1 MENKYLEAYKK
12 QNLRA
17 CQLKQVK
24 ILDEI
29 VRICEK
35 HNIDY
40 WLDSGTLLGA
50 IRHGGFIPWDD
61 DIDIGMTEEGLKRF
75 IDIAPS
81 ELPES
86 MRLFNPFVG
95 QSRRYAN
102 SIVKVRDLNS
112 VFVEFGDDFK
122 ADYDKGLYV
131 DIFPFVKAPS
141 IPKELMR
148 FVCRG
153 FSKSRAILL
162 TQHYYSVRA
171 IAEFFYFGLKFIFC
185 WLLWKILLVI
195 RPTDKYLTAA
205 LFCNGFGNRHTRD
218 TIFPLATT
226 IFEGKQYRCPA
237 NSDLYLKDLF
247 GDYMKLPPENQRVAH
262 SFFLKDT
269 LIEKEDS
276 AMEFCGAASNDFPTF
291 DEIRSSRTS
300 NTNPEL

>member
-1 MENKYLEAYKK
+1 MENKYLELYKK

-29 VRICEK
+29 VKICEK

-50 IRHGGFIPWDD
+50 VRHGGFIPWDD
-61 DIDIGMTEEGLKRF
+61 DIDIGMTEEGLKEF
-75 IDIAPS
+75 IKLAPS

-86 MRLFNPFVG
+86 LRLFNPFEE
-95 QSRRYAN
+95 QTRRYAN

-112 VFVEFGDDFK
+112 IFVEFGDDFK
-122 ADYDKGLYV
+122 SDYDKGIYV

-141 IPKELMR
+141 IPKKLMR

-171 IAEFFYFGLKFIFC
+171 VAEFFYFGLKLVFC
-185 WLLWKILLVI
+185 KLLWKILLGI
-195 RPTDKYLTAA
+195 RPTGKYLTAA
-205 LFCNGFGNRHTRD
+205 LFCNGFGNRHTYD
-218 TIFPLATT
+218 AIFPLTKI
-226 IFEGKQYRCPA
+226 IFEGKQYSCPA
-237 NSDLYLKDLF
+237 GLALW
-247 GDYMKLPPENQRVAH
+247 
-262 SFFLKDT
+262 
-269 LIEKEDS
+269 
-276 AMEFCGAASNDFPTF
+276 
-291 DEIRSSRTS
+291 SSIFS
-300 NTNPEL
+300 I